1 MMCEECGVRP
11 AKFHLTTIAGDQK
24 QERRLCPVCMA
35 KYQKQLPGI
44 DFANLA
50 GILSGFLE
58 GGSGKPSEQIDAET
72 AALSC
77 PNCGM
82 TYAAFRK
89 GGKLGCA
96 ECYKAFKKPIE
107 ALLLRVHGNTQ
118 HAGRIPGGLKS
129 DISIRLNIDRL
140 KQQLVK
146 AIAEEA
152 YEDAAQLRDQI
163 RALNAQLEAEAAA
176 REGDAQNE

>member
-1 MMCEECGVRP
+1 MGYS
-11 AKFHLTTIAGDQK
+11 D
-24 QERRLCPVCMA
+24 
-35 KYQKQLPGI
+35 
-44 DFANLA
+44 
-50 GILSGFLE
+50 
-58 GGSGKPSEQIDAET
+58 
-72 AALSC
+72 
-77 PNCGM
+77 
-82 TYAAFRK
+82 FRK

-118 HAGRIPGGLKS
+118 HAGKIPGGLKS
-129 DISIRLNIDRL
+129 DVSIRLNIDRL

-163 RALNAQLEAEAAA
+163 RALNAQLEAEQAVK
-176 REGDAQNE
+176 EGGAQDE

>member
-44 DFANLA
+44 DFTNLA
-50 GILSGFLE
+50 GLLSSFLE
-58 GGSGKPSEQIDAET
+58 GVGKSSEQVDPET
-72 AALSC
+72 EALSC
-77 PNCGM
+77 PGCGM
-82 TYAAFRK
+82 TYTTFRK

-118 HAGRIPGGLKS
+118 HAGKIPGGLKS
-129 DISIRLNIDRL
+129 DVSIRLNIDRL
-140 KQQLVK
+140 KQQLVR

-163 RALNAQLEAEAAA
+163 RALNAQLEAEASVK
-176 REGDAQNE
+176 EGGAQDE